1 MNANLTTRYLTMF
14 LVSFTGS
21 SFAEPAQPV
30 AVKTDGMPP
39 QVAAKVKEKAA
50 QGVAPLRRYVDSTRM
65 VNALDFRSLLR
76 EVPAERPVLVAQAT
90 SRR

>member
-1 MNANLTTRYLTMF
+1 MNANVTTRYLTMF
-14 LVSFTGS
+14 LVSLAGS

-30 AVKTDGMPP
+30 AVKIDGMPP
-39 QVAAKVKEKAA
+39 HVAAKVKEKAA
-50 QGVAPLRRYVDSTRM
+50 QGAAPLRRYVDSTRM

-76 EVPAERPVLVAQAT
+76 EAPAESTVLVAQAS